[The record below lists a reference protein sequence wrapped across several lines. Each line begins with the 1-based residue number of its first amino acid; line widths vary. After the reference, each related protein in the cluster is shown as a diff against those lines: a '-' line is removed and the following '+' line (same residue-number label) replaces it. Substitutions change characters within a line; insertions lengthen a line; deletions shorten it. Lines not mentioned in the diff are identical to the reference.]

1 MLYMKEHKLLFFLP
15 WVFFLYNKIKI
26 KWKKINEKKSV
37 FIEEK
42 ESQLC
47 QVHIIFTEG
56 QFAAAERKRKER
68 RDKMTHLLSVKATH
82 HRLCETR
89 ITGRTILFCLLQQS
103 WKNRLPASVFILF
116 CSQLDGLLY
125 PLSVHT
131 YHVSRLLFF
140 ADETLLC
147 NANIFTTVNVI
158 KWKTSLFFFVHVP
171 DQIKLL
177 VDDKCGCVFQE

>member
-1 MLYMKEHKLLFFLP
+1 MLYMKEHKLLVFLP

-116 CSQLDGLLY
+116 YSAGWLTLS
-125 PLSVHT
+125 PLGTHI
-131 YHVSRLLFF
+131 SRISPFV
-140 ADETLLC
+140 LC
-147 NANIFTTVNVI
+147 WWNTP
-158 KWKTSLFFFVHVP
+158 L
-171 DQIKLL
+171 
-177 VDDKCGCVFQE
+177 